1 MSLTTSA
8 TTTSQKTDKFKDAC
22 WFPLPSFPI
31 PPISGKLHRSLT
43 ANWVRVS
50 PHRIICSFA
59 SRKYLAGKEQQKI
72 SKYLGFLCFH
82 LHTYT
87 HTNKR
92 KEGKQKSTKYQM
104 ISTRS
109 GQRNQAAWGTKCE
122 NRKPDRSVEIGYK
135 KNKKTPT
142 HFHTHICTA
151 LGRGII
157 TRQWTLPDTHMIY
170 ISANIVY
177 MNLRSEFE
185 YFSIVCFTS
194 QAIKYIFVYYVDCK
208 IGYTIFVQSL
218 FVFTFAP
225 FYNLILDSI
234 FSFS

>member
-1 MSLTTSA
+1 MM
-8 TTTSQKTDKFKDAC
+8 
-22 WFPLPSFPI
+22 
-31 PPISGKLHRSLT
+31 ISGKLHRSLT

-59 SRKYLAGKEQQKI
+59 SRKYLAGKPKKKI
-72 SKYLGFLCFH
+72 SKYLCFLCFH
-82 LHTYT
+82 PPHTHT

-92 KEGKQKSTKYQM
+92 KEGKQKSAKYQM

-109 GQRNQAAWGTKCE
+109 GQRNRAAWGTKCE
-122 NRKPDRSVEIGYK
+122 NRKPDRSVQIGYK
-135 KNKKTPT
+135 KKKKKTPT

-194 QAIKYIFVYYVDCK
+194 QAIKYIFVYYVDCT

-225 FYNLILDSI
+225 FYNFEFSNLIYFL
-234 FSFS
+234 F